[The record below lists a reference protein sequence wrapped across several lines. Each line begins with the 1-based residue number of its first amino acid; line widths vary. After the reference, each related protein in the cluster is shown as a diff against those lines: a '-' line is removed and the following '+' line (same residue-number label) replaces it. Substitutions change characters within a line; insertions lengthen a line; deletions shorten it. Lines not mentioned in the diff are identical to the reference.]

1 MGEHPTIVL
10 KWINRKSSKRNK
22 TALARF
28 SDNQIELSMEILMSI
43 SRRPRALYLVDLVRL
58 LTKGGF
64 CSRGAPGTELG
75 SIGQKF
81 MMDCVL
87 RVVAVRVIIYIWHR
101 NGLLQFDAKYG
112 KVWKKCVILSEH
124 TTY

>member
-64 CSRGAPGTELG
+64 CSRGAPGPELRLNWAEIYDG
-75 SIGQKF
+75 LCSESGACTCDNIHMAQKWI
-81 MMDCVL
+81 VT
-87 RVVAVRVIIYIWHR
+87 V
-101 NGLLQFDAKYG
+101 
-112 KVWKKCVILSEH
+112 
-124 TTY
+124 